1 MFLSIPTTFSKYG
14 SPGKTTMTVRRA
26 SKFCARRRVQI
37 PDMFYLDPI
46 HRAIPGMKEP
56 WPECQSVFLGPKI
69 TRVPLLGTQ
78 GHKGTLAGRDPKLRQ
93 GHRRQP
99 RSQGYP
105 CEKVVRPW
113 YVGPLYLVCGWNANA
128 KECNESRNHNGQATQ
143 RGIC

>member
-1 MFLSIPTTFSKYG
+1 MAI
-14 SPGKTTMTVRRA
+14 TVRRA

-46 HRAIPGMKEP
+46 HRGIPGMKEP

-93 GHRRQP
+93 ARSPPTAQGHK
-99 RSQGYP
+99 GT
-105 CEKVVRPW
+105 
-113 YVGPLYLVCGWNANA
+113 LV
-128 KECNESRNHNGQATQ
+128 KK
-143 RGIC
+143 